1 MDSGLFL
8 APTPRMTDRQPKSAA
23 PRADDPPP
31 PGALPR
37 LLEGR
42 APMGFFSLA
51 ACTAHPDASAA
62 LA

>member
-1 MDSGLFL
+1 MDSRLFL

-23 PRADDPPP
+23 PRADDPRP
-31 PGALPR
+31 PGAPPT
-37 LLEGR
+37 LLDGH
-42 APMGFFSLA
+42 APMEFFSLA